1 MKTIFKTSFVIMI
14 AAIVILLS
22 SCSKTSDP
30 APATLKFST
39 PNGTYAEDKGLI
51 SIPVTLSSAQGA
63 DVIVNYSWS
72 STDTTTYL
80 GGDFSVTSPTSFTIK
95 AGQTTGNLQVQIIDD
110 TQIDKDDKINL
121 LLTGINIGGVN
132 LGTATEISF
141 DLIITNNDVAP
152 PSGQMQIDLV
162 WHMAKTV
169 NINDVNLDLYLQQ
182 NVVYNSGTGAITN
195 IGTSLTSSKNTTGY
209 ETIFLKST
217 DKDQAYFLVIN
228 YATGSSTV
236 TFVSTWNGFGHTDD
250 AGSGKLAPSNSGFA
264 LFYGPFTKSGST
276 FGRTESP
283 KFYFVDKALV
293 KGF

>member
-1 MKTIFKTSFVIMI
+1 MKTIFETSFVIMV
-14 AAIVILLS
+14 AAVVMLLS

-30 APATLKFST
+30 APATLKFSA
-39 PNGTYAEDKGLI
+39 PSGTYAEDKGLI
-51 SIPVTLSSAQGA
+51 SIPVTLSRAQST

-80 GGDFSVTSPTSFTIK
+80 GGDFSVSSPNSFTIK

-110 TQIDKDDKINL
+110 TQIDKDDKINF
-121 LLTGINIGGVN
+121 LLTGVNTGGVN
-132 LGTATEISF
+132 LGTAAEVSF
-141 DLIITNNDVAP
+141 DLTVTNNEMAP
-152 PSGQMQIDLV
+152 PANQLQIDLV
-162 WHMAKTV
+162 WHMAKTT

-209 ETIFLKST
+209 KTIFLKST

-250 AGSGKLAPSNSGFA
+250 AGSGKLASSNSGFA
-264 LFYGPFTKSGST
+264 LFYGPFTKSGSS
-276 FGRTESP
+276 FGRTEP
-283 KFYFVDKALV
+283 PRFYHVDKTLL
-293 KGF
+293 KGL